1 MKEKENILR
10 ILKETKK
17 ALKEENVVKLKEMSN
32 HTTPS
37 ASIEQ
42 DAVSLLVAVLVYS
55 LSKIVE
61 RKDYQK
67 HPGWSKFYKLIMT
80 SIDKS
85 ILAVSNGDEK
95 ELIGHLELIR
105 KAIRQLSGKLKIYIQ
120 DVFRKASI
128 NKASRIYEHGVSM
141 ERTASLLGITMFEL
155 SEYAGKTGIA
165 DVPITKT
172 LDVKSRIKIAMEMF
186 G

>member
-1 MKEKENILR
+1 MKEKENILM
-10 ILKETKK
+10 ILKETKR
-17 ALKEENVVKLKEMSN
+17 ALTIGDVVKLKEMSN
-32 HTTPS
+32 RTVHT

-42 DAVSLLVAVLVYS
+42 DGISLLVAVIVYS
-55 LSKIVE
+55 LSKVVE

-67 HPGWSKFYKLIMT
+67 HPGWRQFYKLIID

-85 ILAVSNGDEK
+85 IVAVSNEDEK
-95 ELIGHLELIR
+95 KLIEYLELIR
-105 KAIRQLSGKLKIYIQ
+105 KAIRKLSGKLKIYIQ

-128 NKASRIYEHGVSM
+128 NKASRIYEHGISM

-165 DVPITKT
+165 DVPLAKT
-172 LDVKSRIKIAMEMF
+172 LGVKTRIKLAEGMF
-186 G
+186 E

>member
-1 MKEKENILR
+1 MKEKENILK

-17 ALKEENVVKLKEMSN
+17 ALKEENVVKLKEISN
-32 HTTPS
+32 HTIHS

-42 DAVSLLVAVLVYS
+42 NATNLLVAVLVYS
-55 LSKIVE
+55 LSKIIE

-67 HPGWSKFYKLIMT
+67 HPGWNKFYKLIMT

-85 ILAVSNGDEK
+85 LVAVSKGDEK
-95 ELIGHLELIR
+95 KLIEQLELVR

-120 DVFRKASI
+120 DVFRKASV
-128 NKASRIYEHGVSM
+128 NKASRIYEHGISM

-155 SEYAGKTGIA
+155 SEYAGKTRIA
-165 DVPITKT
+165 DVPINKT
-172 LDVKSRIKIAMEMF
+172 LDVKSRINLAMEMF
-186 G
+186 E